1 MTVGFCS
8 EMSLSLS
15 MVFLARISLM
25 MLIRVFAMAMKI
37 KRRFLYEPTM
47 STMMARTRLTRLK
60 IVRVFL
66 RMIFGMVFCCF
77 LGAWLTLPARIFA
90 ATSCSDRPFMK

>member
-1 MTVGFCS
+1 M
-8 EMSLSLS
+8 
-15 MVFLARISLM
+15 I
-25 MLIRVFAMAMKI
+25 
-37 KRRFLYEPTM
+37 
-47 STMMARTRLTRLK
+47 ARTRLTRLK